1 MIDNT
6 LGYARPV
13 RMILSPYRF
22 HREAKSITF
31 PKGLVSATSN
41 NSTLASFSSKL
52 IFGSYSSSSKQVMP
66 SFAEK
71 VEHDALAW
79 KTCMEFFR
87 LNSPVEFLRLST
99 GTFRKHVVSKQKRST
114 TFQEPTRFL

>member
-31 PKGLVSATSN
+31 PKGLASATSN

-52 IFGSYSSSSKQVMP
+52 IFGSYSSSSKPVMP
-66 SFAEK
+66 LSRRR
-71 VEHDALAW
+71 LS
-79 KTCMEFFR
+79 TTLLLGRPSTEFFR

-99 GTFRKHVVSKQKRST
+99 GTFWKHVVGKQKRST
-114 TFQEPTRFL
+114 TVQEPT